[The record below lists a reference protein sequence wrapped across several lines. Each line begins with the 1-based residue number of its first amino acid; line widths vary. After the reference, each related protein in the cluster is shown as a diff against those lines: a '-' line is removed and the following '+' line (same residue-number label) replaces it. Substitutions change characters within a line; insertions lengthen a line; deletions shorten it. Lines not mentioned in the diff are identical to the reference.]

1 VVAPTVNEV
10 EPHAGD
16 TKEAMETI
24 GYNKEG
30 KEADTGKIIK

>member
-1 VVAPTVNEV
+1 V
-10 EPHAGD
+10 EPRAGD

-30 KEADTGKIIK
+30 EEADIGKISYN